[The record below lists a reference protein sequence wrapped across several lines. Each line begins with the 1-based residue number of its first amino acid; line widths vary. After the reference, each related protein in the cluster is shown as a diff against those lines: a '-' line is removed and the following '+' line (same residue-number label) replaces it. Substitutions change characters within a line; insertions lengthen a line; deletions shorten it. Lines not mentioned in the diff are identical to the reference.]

1 MSRTTGPPASALRPP
16 WNITV
21 TRRDETVRVDAHGEL
36 GEDTAKQLDA
46 VLHDVEAAAR
56 RVTIDLHELTAMDSS
71 GVDLL
76 TEHVARAERDGFAL
90 SIVLPGPNVARAADA
105 AGVRDR
111 LPLAEAPP
119 DPAPEAPPEPSRRA
133 PVSGGRLQVW
143 IDDGPERVLFRLV
156 GELDLGT
163 APRLRQAVDAHARE
177 GQPLVVDLREVGI
190 IDSMGLAAL
199 VSARHRAHARGAHLQ
214 LVAAP
219 APVHVVFILT
229 GLQAIFDWIPG
240 EPQPA

>member
-1 MSRTTGPPASALRPP
+1 MSRATGAPASVLGPP

-21 TRRDETVRVDAHGEL
+21 TRRGEAVRVAAHGEL
-36 GEDTAKQLDA
+36 REDTAKQLDG
-46 VLHDVEAAAR
+46 VLREVAPAAR
-56 RVTIDLHELTAMDSS
+56 RVTIDLQELTAMDSS

-76 TEHVARAERDGFAL
+76 TEHVARAEREGFAL
-90 SIVLPGPNVARAADA
+90 SIALPGPNVARAVDAAGIRDGLPLADAPPDADA
-105 AGVRDR
+105 A
-111 LPLAEAPP
+111 
-119 DPAPEAPPEPSRRA
+119 APPEPSRRA

-143 IDDGPERVLFRLV
+143 INDGPERVLFRLV

-177 GQPLVVDLREVGI
+177 GGPLTIDLREVAL

-214 LVAAP
+214 LVAAA
-219 APVHVVFILT
+219 APVHGVFILT
-229 GLQAIFDWIPG
+229 GLHAIFDWIPG
-240 EPQPA
+240 DPRPA